1 MQKPPNR
8 GRSKKRNV
16 LTYCLIGLLVLVA
29 AGVTWRWGFPAS
41 WSSVFAGNQNKD
53 DHPGKVAVL
62 VSPQAIPAFTALD
75 PATFIN
81 PQTGDFYVSWVTE
94 KTANDAGLVRDPS
107 SIRGRVLKRDKG
119 AFLAFSEADF
129 HPRGTQPSLTSA
141 LEPGQRAVNLNA
153 ADIDGLRAL
162 KRFDRFDLYAVK
174 QKASS
179 ALAAGAYSTP
189 DALEAAQA
197 GREWTMDRLVIA
209 QNAKILV
216 PVPEGKNP
224 KNPDSV
230 EAAMTLEEAA
240 RYADARAGGAKILCM
255 ARTGQPGGDAGAFEK
270 PNEPT
275 VVDPIQVITGDKTT
289 TTFVPASKPADG
301 PGKAPEDPHK

>member
-8 GRSKKRNV
+8 GRSTRKNV
-16 LTYCLIGLLVLVA
+16 LTYSLIGLLVLVA
-29 AGVTWRWGFPAS
+29 AGATWRFGFPENWA
-41 WSSVFAGNQNKD
+41 SVFAKEDKKD

-62 VSPQAIPAFTALD
+62 VSPRPIPAFTALD

-81 PQTGDFYVSWVTE
+81 PQTGDFYVSWVTP
-94 KTANDAGLVRDPS
+94 KTAEEGGLVRDPA

-129 HPRGTQPSLTSA
+129 YPRGTQASLTSA

-153 ADIDGLRAL
+153 SEIDGLRAL

-174 QKASS
+174 QKAAARS
-179 ALAAGAYSTP
+179 ASTE
-189 DALEAAQA
+189 AQEAAHGGQ
-197 GREWTMDRLVIA
+197 EWTTDRLVIA

-216 PVPEGKNP
+216 PVPEGKNA

-230 EAAMTLEEAA
+230 DAAMTVDEAA
-240 RYADARAGGAKILCM
+240 RFADAVAKGAKILCM
-255 ARTGQPGGDAGAFEK
+255 ARSGLPGGDPGLFE
-270 PNEPT
+270 EPVEAP
-275 VVDPIQVITGDKTT
+275 VVDPIRVFTGDKAT
-289 TTFVPASKPADG
+289 TTFVPATKPDGGESKSAE
-301 PGKAPEDPHK
+301 KPHK